1 MSLRILIADEN
12 ADTLLTMRMLLE
24 EDGHRVRTLDN
35 GSAVVPAVE
44 EFEPHVCILDI
55 EMPGAS
61 GHAIAAE
68 LRGIY
73 KSERPFMIAISGKWY
88 SASDR
93 LVAMGA
99 GFDHFLEKPADPR
112 ELAHLLDGVSQ
123 RMAAA

>member
-1 MSLRILIADEN
+1 M
-12 ADTLLTMRMLLE
+12 
-24 EDGHRVRTLDN
+24 RTLDD
-35 GSAVVPAVE
+35 GGAVVPAVE
-44 EFEPHVCILDI
+44 EFEPNVCILDI

-73 KSERPFMIAISGKWY
+73 KWERPFMIAISGKWY

-99 GFDHFLEKPADPR
+99 GFDYFLASASGWRPSRLRRSKARTQARFALRPHA
-112 ELAHLLDGVSQ
+112 AHDGVQ
-123 RMAAA
+123 